1 MRYRGENLVE
11 NSVNEEYREQRLEI
25 ALVPCTLQKGLNT
38 LIILGAWTVWKHR
51 NDCVFNGKSPHLSTA
66 LSLAGD
72 EIWRWSIAGAKGLS
86 LLAAPGEE
94 I

>member
-1 MRYRGENLVE
+1 
-11 NSVNEEYREQRLEI
+11 
-25 ALVPCTLQKGLNT
+25 
-38 LIILGAWTVWKHR
+38 
-51 NDCVFNGKSPHLSTA
+51 